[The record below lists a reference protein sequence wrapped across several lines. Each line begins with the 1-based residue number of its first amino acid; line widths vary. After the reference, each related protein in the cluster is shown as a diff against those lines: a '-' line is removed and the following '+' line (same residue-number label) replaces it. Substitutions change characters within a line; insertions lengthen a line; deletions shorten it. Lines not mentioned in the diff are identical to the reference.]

1 MQRSQVQL
9 LSTMV
14 EELTFAGAPLPAL
27 APRGAQLLARD
38 RHLRRAPLQRA
49 RLRSARR
56 ARLGGRDAQFVRQA
70 VRARSEL
77 IRNSAL
83 IVTSSSGRIE
93 NCEGSAEGCVESG
106 GSAQSI
112 PLYR

>member
-1 MQRSQVQL
+1 MARTQL
-9 LSTMV
+9 SGGGGDG
-14 EELTFAGAPLPAL
+14 AGSNSKI
-27 APRGAQLLARD
+27 D
-38 RHLRRAPLQRA
+38 RHSNSRSRHGTMANGDS
-49 RLRSARR
+49 SARI
-56 ARLGGRDAQFVRQA
+56 AWCVVSVRQA